1 MKQKTIY
8 VNVTENNGI
17 YKASVEFENLKIEI
31 LYDELSTMI
40 LQFSNKLLNII
51 NSNKSKKMSEKAFKN
66 KYRLWYIFS

>member
-8 VNVTENNGI
+8 VNVTKNNGI

-51 NSNKSKKMSEKAFKN
+51 NSNKPKKMPEKAFKN